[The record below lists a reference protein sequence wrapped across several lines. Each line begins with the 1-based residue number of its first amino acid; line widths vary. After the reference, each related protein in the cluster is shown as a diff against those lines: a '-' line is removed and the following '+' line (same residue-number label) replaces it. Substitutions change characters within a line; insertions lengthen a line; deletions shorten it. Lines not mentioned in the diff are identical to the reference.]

1 MENVV
6 VFELH
11 DANESALDGLTEILL
26 DLPLDGRPLETL
38 AALLLLIPKEADIL
52 CPFDFEASGYALDD
66 FVVYDIWLGFALG
79 V

>member
-1 MENVV
+1 M
-6 VFELH
+6 ELH

-26 DLPLDGRPLETL
+26 DLPLETL
-38 AALLLLIPKEADIL
+38 AAVVLLIPKEADIL
-52 CPFDFEASGYALDD
+52 CPFDFEANGYALDD

>member
-1 MENVV
+1 VV
-6 VFELH
+6 LELH

-52 CPFDFEASGYALDD
+52 CPFDFEASG
-66 FVVYDIWLGFALG
+66 
-79 V
+79 

>member
-1 MENVV
+1 M

-26 DLPLDGRPLETL
+26 VLPLETL
-38 AALLLLIPKEADIL
+38 AAVVLLIPKEADIL
-52 CPFDFEASGYALDD
+52 CPFDFEANGYALDD

-79 V
+79 E

>member
-1 MENVV
+1 M

-26 DLPLDGRPLETL
+26 DLPLETL
-38 AALLLLIPKEADIL
+38 AAVALLIPKEADIL
-52 CPFDFEASGYALDD
+52 CPFDFEANGYALDD

>member
-1 MENVV
+1 M

-26 DLPLDGRPLETL
+26 DLPLETL
-38 AALLLLIPKEADIL
+38 AAVLLIPKEADIL

>member
-1 MENVV
+1 M

-11 DANESALDGLTEILL
+11 DANESALDDLTDILL
-26 DLPLDGRPLETL
+26 DLPLETL
-38 AALLLLIPKEADIL
+38 AAVVLLIPKEADIL
-52 CPFDFEASGYALDD
+52 CPFDFEANGYALDD